1 MKRAAQPIAL
11 VLILFMLSNG
21 LATAV
26 EPDRP
31 PLPPAAYRLRAEA
44 FPYRAIA
51 THDALWKITR
61 PMAYD
66 ARVSQNALMIAIL
79 RRNPEAFRGGN
90 IYSMHVGAVLTI
102 PPLAEIELED
112 LTLADALVVTHEANW
127 RSGRIE
133 APAIYSLRQSLSAE
147 RPPERLPERSL
158 APPPQSVESN
168 IVGSNIVGSSMVG
181 SKIATPSPGV
191 GSETAAVDDRLD
203 LSPGR
208 SVWTSLPAA
217 IVVGMMALWLL
228 VFLVWSKTRRR
239 RPDWEASGPTSAN
252 EARGVAL
259 DSSEGTAKI
268 ATRYGPTESGS
279 RHLVSRVGAF
289 AIDASPREELEDAG
303 GAEASLKLLIA
314 KTYLELEQ
322 RADARELLQEIERLG
337 SSAAR
342 NEAARLLE
350 PLTS

>member
-1 MKRAAQPIAL
+1 MRRAAQPIAFG
-11 VLILFMLSNG
+11 LILFMLSNG

-51 THDALWKITR
+51 THDALWSITR
-61 PMAYD
+61 PMASD
-66 ARVSQNALMIAIL
+66 ARVSHNALMIAIL

-90 IYSMHVGAVLTI
+90 IYAMHVGAVLTI

-112 LTLADALVVTHEANW
+112 PTRANALVAAHEANW
-127 RSGRIE
+127 RSGRLE
-133 APAIYSLRQSLSAE
+133 APAIYTLRQSLSAE
-147 RPPERLPERSL
+147 RPAERPL
-158 APPPQSVESN
+158 ASPPQPVGSHIVGPNVVRSN
-168 IVGSNIVGSSMVG
+168 I
-181 SKIATPSPGV
+181 ATQSPGV
-191 GSETAAVDDRLD
+191 GSETAAVDGRLD

-239 RPDWEASGPTSAN
+239 RPDGEPSGPSSASG
-252 EARGVAL
+252 ARGVAL
-259 DSSEGTAKI
+259 EGTTPI

-289 AIDASPREELEDAG
+289 AIGESPREIFEDAG
-303 GAEASLKLLIA
+303 GAEANLKLLIA

-342 NEAARLLE
+342 HEAVRLLAHS
-350 PLTS
+350 LSH